1 MRAKKVRAAP
11 VAAPRP
17 ALIFL
22 HIPKAAGSTLTL
34 VLSRQYPAEATF
46 LTGGPRRP
54 GLEQLEALPM
64 HERARFD
71 CLAGHMRFGVHRLL
85 PGPSRYIT
93 MVRDP
98 VARVVSAYY
107 YIRGFPEHP
116 MHERI
121 MRDWPSLEQYACLGP
136 SDEQVRILSGDPG
149 GPATRAM
156 LEQARRNIEEHFVA
170 VGLTERFEEFMVL
183 STRLLGWRDVYYA
196 PRNVTPVRP
205 RHDTLPPSVIATIE
219 EHNRLDRELYRF
231 ATQAF
236 ERALREQGIGRIEV
250 LRFKIR
256 NRLHRV
262 MTAAA
267 QRASVMGS
275 RGGGALS

>member
-1 MRAKKVRAAP
+1 MRAERVRAAP
-11 VAAPRP
+11 VAAARP

-34 VLSRQYPAEATF
+34 VLSRQYPPEATF

-64 HERARFD
+64 TERARFD

-116 MHERI
+116 VHERI
-121 MRDWPSLEQYACLGP
+121 VRDGLSLEQYACLGA

-149 GPATRAM
+149 GPATRVM

-170 VGLTERFEEFMVL
+170 VGLTERFEEFML
-183 STRLLGWRDVYYA
+183 LMRRLLGWRRVYFR

-205 RHDTLPPSVIATIE
+205 HHDTLPPSVIATIE

-236 ERALREQGIGRIEV
+236 ERALHEQGIGRMEV
-250 LRFKIR
+250 LRFKIC

-262 MTAAA
+262 MTGAA
-267 QRASVMGS
+267 QRARLVGWRDGRARS
-275 RGGGALS
+275 